1 MRRGSGLPFL
11 YSSLS
16 SPLKGSAHQLLLN
29 YFPARE
35 QGPHSHCPPGG
46 VPSIPLCRGP
56 LLTHL
61 HRRRVSCVWGS
72 HSRGSTER
80 AQSLA
85 PFLWLSNQLE
95 SHFLRREGQAQT
107 ALGVGCCLRRK
118 HSSGSSAQGPAS
130 VSPAA
135 GTWLACVRDPAPR
148 SVTGSQLPGSLDH
161 GSAA

>member
-1 MRRGSGLPFL
+1 MLRGSGLPFL

-35 QGPHSHCPPGG
+35 QGPHSRCPPGG

-61 HRRRVSCVWGS
+61 RRRRVSCVWGS

-95 SHFLRREGQAQT
+95 SHFLRRGARPDSPGGRLLSEEEAQ
-107 ALGVGCCLRRK
+107 LGEQCTGSCLREPCCGHLVGLR
-118 HSSGSSAQGPAS
+118 P
-130 VSPAA
+130 
-135 GTWLACVRDPAPR
+135 
-148 SVTGSQLPGSLDH
+148 
-161 GSAA
+161 